1 MRTDEAILTISVAA
15 SLLGLHP
22 RTLMLY
28 EKAELLTPHRTGT
41 NRRMFS
47 LKNLEELQFIKYL
60 THEMGINLQG
70 VKFILNALSLA
81 ESEGVSLKKRIF
93 PEFKPKTLV

>member
-1 MRTDEAILTISVAA
+1 MAIDDPILTISVAA

-28 EKAELLTPHRTGT
+28 EKAGFLAPHRTNT

-47 LKNLEELQFIKYL
+47 LKDLDDLQFIKYL
-60 THEMGINLQG
+60 THQKGINLQG
-70 VKFILNALSLA
+70 VKTILNAIYFTQSQ
-81 ESEGVSLKKRIF
+81 GVNLRKELFADFAPKK
-93 PEFKPKTLV
+93 LV